1 VASLLIV
8 EDDPSTARLLE
19 LAFDIE
25 GHEIEVLQSGAEAA
39 ARLRGPAAD
48 VVLLDVM
55 LPEIDGLEVLRKL
68 RSTPGWESTRV
79 VLVSALDGDEDVWQ
93 GWTSGTDSY
102 VTKPFDLGE
111 LRGIVARLL
120 GGGAATPSRATAT
133 ARRRAAAG
141 SALDEA

>member
-1 VASLLIV
+1 MATLLIV

-55 LPEIDGLEVLRKL
+55 LPEVDGLEVLRQL
-68 RSTPGWESTRV
+68 RSTVGWEATRV

-102 VTKPFDLGE
+102 VTKPFDLAE

-120 GGGAATPSRATAT
+120 GGGAATPATAT

-141 SALDEA
+141 IGRDDR